1 MPCTAAN
8 APAPQDLEGFPFCL
22 CWDCRRKTYLQL
34 IVIGLS
40 AWFVVGES
48 QQQQFCQQ
56 CPSNHGMGTSS
67 LSHHGWVGAS
77 ILEGTAAQSPVLGP
91 QCSPSRICFD
101 GLLAD
106 HNRSSWHV
114 QLTRGGCK
122 RVKQKHSDQRAFQK
136 TALTLCCSMQ
146 CPVFREKRMVF
157 AFSAASVQH

>member
-8 APAPQDLEGFPFCL
+8 APTPQDLEGFPFRL

-34 IVIGLS
+34 IVVGLA
-40 AWFVVGES
+40 AWFVVGGS

-77 ILEGTAAQSPVLGP
+77 ILEGTAAQSPVLGL

-114 QLTRGGCK
+114 QPTRGGCK
-122 RVKQKHSDQRAFQK
+122 RVKQKRSDQRAF
-136 TALTLCCSMQ
+136 
-146 CPVFREKRMVF
+146 
-157 AFSAASVQH
+157 